1 MAGLRLLADKSALWK
16 NGAYQVAVFAVVLV
30 LAMVHGA
37 PLVASGQA
45 SKEDAALLALA
56 WATFLPAVLSG
67 LACMRHDGSPSR
79 SNRRLLLASIVVLVL
94 VPLAASALCAFTVG
108 NMSYLGLA
116 VFAAV
121 VAALNFSK
129 LHSFEHPDEIPSDTV
144 LRAIKLDSPQ
154 KQKGEKTSKETLK
167 KTATKTGKKPGKT
180 QSAE

>member
-30 LAMVHGA
+30 LATVHGA

-67 LACMRHDGSPSR
+67 LACMHHDGSPSR

-94 VPLAASALCAFTVG
+94 VSLAVSALCAFTVG

-129 LHSFEHPDEIPSDTV
+129 LYSFEHPDEIPSDTV

-154 KQKGEKTSKETLK
+154 KQKDEKTSKKSAKEP
-167 KTATKTGKKPGKT
+167 AKKPGET

>member
-16 NGAYQVAVFAVVLV
+16 NGAYQVAVFAVALV
-30 LAMVHGA
+30 LATVHGA

-79 SNRRLLLASIVVLVL
+79 SNRRLLLASIVLLVL

-121 VAALNFSK
+121 VATLNFSK
-129 LHSFEHPDEIPSDTV
+129 LYSFEHPDEIPSDTV

-154 KQKGEKTSKETLK
+154 KQKGEKTSKKSAQEP
-167 KTATKTGKKPGKT
+167 AKKPGET

>member
-30 LAMVHGA
+30 LATVHGA

-67 LACMRHDGSPSR
+67 LACMHHDGSPSR

-94 VPLAASALCAFTVG
+94 VSLAVSALCAFTVG

-129 LHSFEHPDEIPSDTV
+129 LYSFEHPDEIPSDTV
-144 LRAIKLDSPQ
+144 LRAIKLDNPQ
-154 KQKGEKTSKETLK
+154 KQKDAKSAKETLK
-167 KTATKTGKKPGKT
+167 KTSTKTGKKPGKT